1 MCLVIITLG
10 MSALEMLLGEGTK
23 GRILDEL
30 LEGGR
35 STRELA
41 DLLKIRESAVRM
53 HLERMVEM
61 GVLVSSFH
69 REGIGR
75 PRKRFSLTP
84 AGHELFARRY
94 DMALET
100 LMEVVIEKE
109 GEAYAKELFIAMG
122 RRLAEN
128 LGKGVPGLSSE
139 KSIEER
145 AQAVVKLFNSL
156 GQKAKLSKSP
166 EGLCILSH
174 NCIFRANA
182 TSHPTLYCDL
192 FHRGM
197 VERMLSPAKVRFKE
211 TIGRGNKMCIM
222 MIPSTASPAERA

>member
-1 MCLVIITLG
+1 

-30 LEGGR
+30 LEGGK

-61 GVLVSSFH
+61 GILVSSFH

-84 AGHELFARRY
+84 SGHELFSRRY
-94 DMALET
+94 DLALET
-100 LMEVVIEKE
+100 LMDVVIERE

-122 RRLAEN
+122 KRMAEN
-128 LGKGVPGLSSE
+128 LSKGFPGLNGE

-145 AQAVVKLFNSL
+145 AQAVVKLFNNL
-156 GQKAKLSKSP
+156 GQKAKLTKNP
-166 EGLCILSH
+166 EGLCIMSH

-182 TSHPTLYCDL
+182 VNHPTLYCDL

-197 VERMLSPAKVRFKE
+197 VEKMLSPAKVRFKE
-211 TIGRGNKMCIM
+211 TIGRGNKACIM
-222 MIPSTASPAERA
+222 MIPTSGSSTRSAEH

>member
-1 MCLVIITLG
+1 

-30 LEGGR
+30 LEGGK

-84 AGHELFARRY
+84 SGHELFARRY
-94 DMALET
+94 DIALESM
-100 LMEVVIEKE
+100 LEVVIERE

-122 RRLAEN
+122 KRLAEN
-128 LGKGVPGLSSE
+128 LGKGVPGLNGE
-139 KSIEER
+139 KSLEER
-145 AQAVVKLFNSL
+145 AQAVVKLFNNL
-156 GQKAKLSKSP
+156 GQKAKLSKTP

-174 NCIFRANA
+174 NCIFRSNA
-182 TSHPTLYCDL
+182 TNHPTYYCDL

-197 VERMLSPAKVRFKE
+197 VEKLLAPARVQFKE
-211 TIGRGNKMCIM
+211 TIGRGNKMCLM
-222 MIPSTASPAERA
+222 MIPSSKGSTSSAEHSASA